1 MDSLVTVRKLK
12 EKGVEVYFE
21 KENIYTFDSKGEL
34 LITIMSSLAQEES
47 RSISENVTWGQRKRF
62 ADGKVSLP
70 YKHFLGYRKG
80 PDGLPEI
87 IPEEAKT
94 VRRIYTLFIEGKTTC
109 GIAKLLTAEGILT
122 PGGKQ
127 NWQASTVESILT
139 NEKYKGD
146 ALLQKAF
153 TVDFLSKKMKRNEG
167 EVPQYYVENS
177 HPAIIP
183 PDEWEIVQREF
194 TRRKAMGRKYSG
206 GSIFSTRLVCGDC
219 GSFYGSKVWNSTSK
233 YRRVIWQ
240 CNSKFNGEHKCGT
253 PHFDEETIKE
263 RFVAAFNSILDNKG
277 SILEDC
283 RLMQTTLTN
292 CKAIDTEVENLLEE
306 IDVVTELTKRCIAE
320 NSQTAQNQEKYAAR
334 YNGFVERY
342 EKAKA
347 QVEKLRIT
355 KAEREA
361 QADAIGAFIFEVQE
375 LDALTEFD
383 EKLWLTVID
392 SVTAHADGRL
402 TFRFQGGTEIDA

>member
-1 MDSLVTVRKLK
+1 MTVRKLK